1 MRPTTAPTTA
11 PATRPAVTL
20 GKDTTRITRPLKPNG
35 LPDYAAAIEEQC
47 SRGVTPENNAAVLV
61 AQAIGPEM
69 FNQSVRAAGFQKLG
83 IELPKGPFPNVSF
96 KDSKEEN
103 ACMKVGHLKP
113 SEHKAISA
121 WVEANR
127 KTLDLIVAAGC
138 RSRWY
143 VPIPTIS
150 PGEPMKKA
158 MLPNLLPMMGLS
170 RMLSIRAK
178 FAAAEG
184 RMDAC
189 RKDLLALE
197 RLGALM
203 DQDPSLIA
211 RMVGFG
217 LSGMA
222 YECYVTLATSGDL
235 DAKTA
240 EAMLAEAQSVLSPS
254 VISSI
259 DQFERFMNLDMIC
272 WFSAAPAKE
281 LAAEWAD
288 TIDIRMGML
297 DGPRHDPKLTEK
309 DIQAMAAGA
318 RATDWNAT
326 LRRCNS
332 YFDHMVAAMRGEL
345 RGWNPDK
352 DKPPPPATP
361 PVRAL

>member
-1 MRPTTAPTTA
+1 MRAIAAILILSSAVVLLAAADAPATAPTTA

-170 RMLSIRAK
+170 RMLSIRA
-178 FAAAEG
+178 
-184 RMDAC
+184 
-189 RKDLLALE
+189 
-197 RLGALM
+197 
-203 DQDPSLIA
+203 SLPPP
-211 RMVGFG
+211 RDGW
-217 LSGMA
+217 
-222 YECYVTLATSGDL
+222 TLA
-235 DAKTA
+235 AKTCSRWRG
-240 EAMLAEAQSVLSPS
+240 LA
-254 VISSI
+254 
-259 DQFERFMNLDMIC
+259 
-272 WFSAAPAKE
+272 
-281 LAAEWAD
+281 
-288 TIDIRMGML
+288 
-297 DGPRHDPKLTEK
+297 H
-309 DIQAMAAGA
+309 
-318 RATDWNAT
+318 
-326 LRRCNS
+326 
-332 YFDHMVAAMRGEL
+332 
-345 RGWNPDK
+345 
-352 DKPPPPATP
+352 
-361 PVRAL
+361 